1 MPKGPKKL
9 GPLVI
14 CSTKEKLGG
23 SAGMERERR
32 GGNGAISGIVIRY
45 AHLEGEVSDLLPV
58 GSFSFP
64 LMCGHLLLLRDPKC

>member
-1 MPKGPKKL
+1 MPKGPKL

-23 SAGMERERR
+23 LLGMEREK

-45 AHLEGEVSDLLPV
+45 AHLEGEVSDLLLV

-64 LMCGHLLLLRDPKC
+64 LMCGHHLLLRDPKC